1 MADVGAVPSGTWK
14 TYTVREKTGGLSF
27 VSSMVIVTLAVE
39 EWSGGAPSVAAITS
53 EYVFV
58 SS

>member
-1 MADVGAVPSGTWK
+1 MADPGVVPSGTWK
-14 TYTVREKTGGLSF
+14 TYSLSEKTGGLSL
-27 VSSMVIVTLAVE
+27 VSSMVIVILAVE
-39 EWSGGAPSVAAITS
+39 EWSGGAPSVAASTS